1 MRRQNFTSIPWFQ
14 ELIAPHQAP
23 CVSIYMPT
31 LRAEPPA
38 AENGRLFRDLVV
50 KARDELARGYPD
62 PLVRELVDRIRAIPD
77 EPGFWTAPRD
87 GMAVFA
93 SADLLRVIDL
103 KSRIDAR
110 VDVADSF
117 HVKPLIRMM
126 QSDRRYH
133 VLALTLKH
141 ADLYEATQYDIRRL
155 PAPNVPQDPDTVS
168 KMRMSNQITATADIR
183 TASTQHP
190 QEGTSTGGVAEERFM
205 RAVDQ
210 AIWEQF
216 SRDSHLPLILVADE
230 KRNTAFRAASK
241 NIHLME
247 KGLTLD
253 PNGIDPARIHR
264 ETWALLE
271 PQFQAEAQDLVDRFM
286 AARARKLGSDELQP
300 VVAAAAVGR
309 VDTLLIDAD
318 RHIPGRIEDAG
329 DGGTFQFRPADATD
343 PRADDVLDD
352 LAEMVLKTEG
362 AVLVLPPDMMPT
374 ESGVAAIYRY

>member
-1 MRRQNFTSIPWFQ
+1 MRKPNITSLPWFQ
-14 ELIAPHQAP
+14 ELIALRQAP

-31 LRAEPPA
+31 VRAEPPA

-62 PLVRELVDRIRAIPD
+62 HVVRELVDRIRAIPD
-77 EPGFWTAPRD
+77 EPGFWTGPRD
-87 GMAVFA
+87 GVAVFA
-93 SADLLRVIDL
+93 APDLIRVIDL
-103 KSRIDAR
+103 QRQVDAR

-117 HVKPLIRMM
+117 HVKPLIRML

-141 ADLYEATQYDIRRL
+141 ADLYEATQYGIQRL
-155 PAPNVPQDPDTVS
+155 PAPGVPQDPDTVS
-168 KMRMSNQITATADIR
+168 KMRMSNQITATDDLR
-183 TASTQHP
+183 TATTQHP
-190 QEGTSTGGVAEERFM
+190 QEGTSSGGVAEERFM
-205 RAVDQ
+205 RAIDQ
-210 AIWEQF
+210 AVWEQF

-230 KRNTAFRAASK
+230 KRNTAFRAVSK

-253 PNGIDPARIHR
+253 PNGLDPARIHK

-271 PQFQAEAQDLVDRFM
+271 PQFQAEAQDLADRFM

-318 RHIPGRIEDAG
+318 RHILGKIEDAG
-329 DGGTFQFRPADATD
+329 DGGTFRFRPADGSD
-343 PRADDVLDD
+343 PKVDDVLDD

-362 AVLVLPPDMMPT
+362 AVLVLPPDLMPT

>member
-1 MRRQNFTSIPWFQ
+1 MRRQNITSIPWFQ
-14 ELIAPHQAP
+14 ELIAPHQPP

-38 AENGRLFRDLVV
+38 AENGRLFRDLVE
-50 KARDELARGYPD
+50 KARDSLSRGYGERDVGP
-62 PLVRELVDRIRAIPD
+62 LVDRIMAVPD

-87 GMAVFA
+87 GLAVFA
-93 SADLLRVIDL
+93 SPDLLRVIDL
-103 KSRIDAR
+103 KTRVDSR

-168 KMRMSNQITATADIR
+168 KMRMSNQITATDDIR

-190 QEGTSTGGVAEERFM
+190 QEGTSTGGVSEERFM

-230 KRNTAFRAASK
+230 KRHTAFRAVSK

-329 DGGTFQFRPADATD
+329 DGGTFQFRPADAAD

-362 AVLVLPPDMMPT
+362 AVLVLPPDMMPSG
-374 ESGVAAIYRY
+374 SGVAAIYRY